1 MTQVSAAG
9 AAPLAEFR
17 ADVISGLSTPQ
28 KTLSARWLY
37 DEYGSKLFEQITE
50 LPEYY
55 PTRTETRILKAN
67 VGHIA
72 QFAGQRAVLI
82 EYGAGSAIKTELLL
96 SRLPAIR
103 HYVPIDI
110 SAEFLDETCRRVR
123 RRFPELRTSAVV
135 ADFNARVDLSMY
147 ASESGGVAFFPGST
161 IGNLDATESTA
172 FLRNMREHVGE
183 WGAAIIGVDLK
194 KSPSILIP
202 AYDDADG
209 VTAAFN
215 LNLLR
220 RMNNELGADFKLSEF
235 EHLARWNERD
245 SAVEMHLVSCRT
257 QVVTIGTKAFLFE
270 QGETIH
276 TESSRKF
283 EIEEFANLARGCG
296 WRAAEV
302 WTDPDRLFAV
312 FGLR

>member
-1 MTQVSAAG
+1 
-9 AAPLAEFR
+9 
-17 ADVISGLSTPQ
+17 
-28 KTLSARWLY
+28 
-37 DEYGSKLFEQITE
+37 
-50 LPEYY
+50 
-55 PTRTETRILKAN
+55 
-67 VGHIA
+67 
-72 QFAGQRAVLI
+72 
-82 EYGAGSAIKTELLL
+82 
-96 SRLPAIR
+96 
-103 HYVPIDI
+103 
-110 SAEFLDETCRRVR
+110 
-123 RRFPELRTSAVV
+123 
-135 ADFNARVDLSMY
+135 MY
-147 ASESGGVAFFPGST
+147 ASQTGGVAFFPGST
-161 IGNLDATESTA
+161 IGNLDATESSA

-194 KSPSILIP
+194 KSPRVLIP

-245 SAVEMHLVSCRT
+245 SAVEMHLVSRRT
-257 QVVTIGTKAFLFE
+257 QIVTVGTQSFLFE

>member
-1 MTQVSAAG
+1 MQTNNAVT
-9 AAPLAEFR
+9 PTPIAEFR
-17 ADVISGLSTPQ
+17 ADVISGLSKAQ

-37 DEYGSKLFEQITE
+37 DEYGSTLFEQITK

-55 PTRTETRILKAN
+55 PTRTETQILKAN
-67 VGHIA
+67 IGDIDL
-72 QFAGQRAVLI
+72 FAGQREVLI

-96 SRLPAIR
+96 SELPAIR
-103 HYVPIDI
+103 HYVPIDV

-123 RRFPELRTSAVV
+123 RRFPEIRTSPIV
-135 ADFNARVDLSMY
+135 ADFNAQVDLSMY
-147 ASESGGVAFFPGST
+147 ASETGGVAFFPGST

-194 KSPSILIP
+194 KSESVLIS

-215 LNLLR
+215 LNLLQ
-220 RMNNELGADFKLSEF
+220 RMNNELGADFRLSEF

-245 SAVEMHLVSCRT
+245 SAVEMHLVSRRT
-257 QVVTIGTKAFLFE
+257 QVVTIGTRAFLFE

-296 WRAAEV
+296 WRAAQV
-302 WTDPDRLFAV
+302 WTDPDQLFAV

>member
-1 MTQVSAAG
+1 MKTNSAA
-9 AAPLAEFR
+9 AAPLAQFR
-17 ADVISGLSTPQ
+17 ADVISGLSRPQ
-28 KTLSARWLY
+28 KRLSARWLY
-37 DEYGSKLFEQITE
+37 DDYGSELFEQITK

-55 PTRTETRILKAN
+55 LTRTETQILEEN
-67 VGHIA
+67 IGNIA
-72 QFAGQRAVLI
+72 RFAGQREILI

-110 SAEFLDETCRRVR
+110 SAEFLDETSRRVR
-123 RRFPELRTSAVV
+123 RRFPEIRTSAIV

-147 ASESGGVAFFPGST
+147 ASETGGVAFFPGST
-161 IGNLDATESTA
+161 IGNLDATQSTT
-172 FLRNMREHVGE
+172 FLRNMRDHVGE

-194 KSPSILIP
+194 KSPRVLIP

-245 SAVEMHLVSCRT
+245 TAVEMHLVSRRT
-257 QVVTIGTKAFLFE
+257 QIVTIGTQPFLFE

-276 TESSRKF
+276 TETSRKL
-283 EIEEFANLARGCG
+283 EIEEFANLARECG

-302 WTDPDRLFAV
+302 WTDPHRRFAV